1 MSLVVCFYL
10 YIVLKY
16 YKGKFI
22 VTPTGERF
30 IVIIDS
36 NFKLIV
42 DTAKKKIKR
51 KTNPKIKFEFLFIV
65 I

>member
-1 MSLVVCFYL
+1 M
-10 YIVLKY
+10 
-16 YKGKFI
+16 
-22 VTPTGERF
+22 TPTGERF

-51 KTNPKIKFEFLFIV
+51 KINPKIKMNFYL
-65 I
+65 

>member
-1 MSLVVCFYL
+1 MIL
-10 YIVLKY
+10 I
-16 YKGKFI
+16 
-22 VTPTGERF
+22 GERF

-42 DTAKKKIKR
+42 DIVKKKIKR
-51 KTNPKIKFEFLFIV
+51 KINLKIKFEFLFIV